1 MTDIQ
6 AETDPRGSNRLQDQK
21 PLEDGARVQREQ
33 QGELVR
39 VESL

>member
-21 PLEDGARVQREQ
+21 SLEVGARAQREQ